1 MVKIFVNYKNEIEKY
16 CAENSLSANKIF
28 HSARSYNDARVVLQQ
43 PEFNTAK
50 SAKGLADDVPAR
62 VTLRIF
68 LEGGKLRFEQ
78 TEHTRKYLGKED
90 EYADVAVPRV
100 AVAV

>member
-1 MVKIFVNYKNEIEKY
+1 MVKIFERYKKEIETY
-16 CAENSLSANKIF
+16 CAENNLLADKVFRSACSF
-28 HSARSYNDARVVLQQ
+28 NDTRVVLQY

-50 SAKGLADDVPAR
+50 SAKGLADDIPAK

-68 LEGGKLRFEQ
+68 LENGKLRFEQ
-78 TEHTRKYLGKED
+78 TEHTHKYLG
-90 EYADVAVPRV
+90 VTPH